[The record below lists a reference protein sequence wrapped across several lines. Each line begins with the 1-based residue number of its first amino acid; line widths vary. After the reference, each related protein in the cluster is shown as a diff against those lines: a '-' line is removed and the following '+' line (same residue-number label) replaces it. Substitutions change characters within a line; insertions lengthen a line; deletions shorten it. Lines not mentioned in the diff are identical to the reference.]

1 MSKLSLGIARVG
13 DLLLEDKITRMENG
27 ASLDKINLQIPQYQR
42 PYKWTTKNA
51 DRLLQDIR
59 QAYNSRKAVY
69 RVGTLIL
76 HHDNKDAYNIVDGQ
90 QRIITF
96 ILLLKAL
103 QVDCNLLKLEL
114 PANELTNKNI
124 SLNYNAFL
132 RRLCPSDNAEN
143 AQDRTDNNRHLADY
157 ICHNCEMIIVI
168 TDDLSEAFQFFD
180 SQNARGK
187 ALYPHDLLKAY
198 HLREMHNE
206 SNDITEKA
214 VADWETIN
222 QNELKQLFGDY
233 LYRLKQ
239 WLNDDWAN
247 KLNEHNL
254 DMFKGLTRNSNLP
267 FAQYYKGATAFAEQY
282 NNSAIPTVS
291 GGQQLKTFLLETPVI
306 AGRYF
311 FDYTKHYHAVLAD
324 IRNNNSF
331 EGFFIKDNPFVKTLD
346 RYYLKGTGN
355 RITRLLF
362 DTAVLLYV
370 DRFCQLQPTQS
381 ALSTLDQFV
390 QYAFVWAYSLRA
402 QYRNVGWLVAQNY
415 LLAQP
420 ARSIKNAFNIY
431 KDIHLASSPDE
442 LISRLAGKLQ
452 PLKIEELKTKVDFNK
467 INSQIDSDGIYVNF
481 LHYFSSYNYLYQP

>member
-13 DLLLEDKITRMENG
+13 DLLLENKITRMGNG
-27 ASLDKINLQIPQYQR
+27 VPLERIKLEIPQYQR

-51 DRLLQDIR
+51 DCLLQDIL
-59 QAYNSRKAVY
+59 QAYNDKKAIY

-76 HHDNKDAYNIVDGQ
+76 HQSPNNTFNIVDGQ

-103 QVDCNLLKLEL
+103 HVDINLLDLQ
-114 PANELTNKNI
+114 PAANELTTKNI
-124 SLNYNAFL
+124 NLNYNAFQ
-132 RRLCPSDNAEN
+132 RQLCSSNEMEYNSNSTEN
-143 AQDRTDNNRHLADY
+143 YRHLADY
-157 ICHNCEMIIVI
+157 ICHNCEMIVVI

-206 SNDITEKA
+206 SSEITEKA
-214 VADWETIN
+214 VADWEDIN

-239 WLNDDWAN
+239 WLNGDWASR
-247 KLNEHNL
+247 LSEHNL
-254 DMFKGLTRNSNLP
+254 DMFKGFTRNSNQP

-282 NNSAIPTVS
+282 NNSALSTVM
-291 GGQQLKTFLLETPVI
+291 GGQPLKTFLLETPVI

-311 FDYTKHYHAVLAD
+311 FNYTKHYHSVLAD
-324 IRNNNSF
+324 IRNNNRF
-331 EGFFIKDNPFVKTLD
+331 EGFFINDNPIVKTLD
-346 RYYLKGTGN
+346 RYYIRGVGN
-355 RITRLLF
+355 GITRLLF

-370 DRFCQLQPTQS
+370 DRFCQSQPTQS
-381 ALSTLDQFV
+381 ALVILDQFV
-390 QYAFVWAYSLRA
+390 KYAFVWAYSLRA

-420 ARSIKNAFNIY
+420 ARNVKNAFNIY
-431 KDIHLASSPDE
+431 KDIHLASAPGE
-442 LISRLAGKLQ
+442 LISLLAGKLQ
-452 PLKIEELKTKVDFNK
+452 PLQIEDIKSKADFNR
-467 INSQIDSDGIYVNF
+467 IDSQIDDGIYTNF
-481 LHYFSSYNYLYQP
+481 LHYFSSYNYLILP